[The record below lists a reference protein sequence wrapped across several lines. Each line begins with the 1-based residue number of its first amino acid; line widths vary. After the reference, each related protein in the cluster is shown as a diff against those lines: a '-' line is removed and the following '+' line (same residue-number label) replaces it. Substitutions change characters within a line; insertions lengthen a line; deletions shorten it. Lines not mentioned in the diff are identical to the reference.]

1 MDSSALASNK
11 LFIIRHPF
19 LLLLLIV
26 CACLHGCQS
35 EKIPTIARGMLITQS
50 ISFPASSDTLFLPG
64 ADSLDQPIL
73 TISGDDIEVDF
84 GGLVLV
90 GNPNPTHPELFTGL
104 GIRIENGKNVT
115 LRNLSLRG
123 FKVGILAENVENLTL
138 INLDA
143 SYNYRPRLKSR
154 WDREDMSDWLS
165 YHDNES
171 DEWLRYGAA
180 FYLKNC
186 THFTIKEARATHC
199 QNALLMSNCQ
209 HGTIFNN
216 TFQFN
221 SGLGLGLYRSSHNQV
236 MHNKLD
242 WNVRGYSHGNY
253 ARGQDSAGILC
264 YEQSSNNTFAYNSAT
279 HSGDGFFLWAGNS
292 TMETGQGGCND
303 NLIFHNDFSYAPTN
317 GIEVTFSRNTIVG
330 NTLEECKYG
339 IWGGYSYETLIEG
352 NEFRN
357 NRYGIAI
364 EHGQSNK
371 IRRNLFEEDSTAIR
385 LWERPAQPSD
395 WGYAKARDVRS
406 SDYQIEGNQF
416 FNNQLAIQVAQ
427 TNGIQI
433 KDNQYVQVLNPLDQP
448 GPNTNLAEVGNQLLQ
463 ASPTDSFRLAPDS
476 VWVNPMA
483 EGFDTQLDPTQLK
496 GQQYILMTPYG
507 PYDFQSPAIFLREIN
522 GDEYTFLFLGP
533 EGNWKIEDGEG
544 WASITPKTGTF
555 PATVVARKSG
565 KDRLAFQARFIG
577 TSFVDPFGRPVA
589 KGAGTTFS
597 FQRFEPA
604 TNWIIEWH
612 HLPDDL
618 DPIQDKER
626 FLNLSE
632 TSPERTAQQKDLF
645 FAFWGAPGQGL
656 PTDRFATFAE
666 TSLQLT
672 PGKYRLIVTSDDG
685 MQVRLDGKVVID
697 NWGIHTPETD
707 EVLVQLGGSHKLEVY
722 HFNGGGFATLD
733 VRLEP
738 VW

>member
-1 MDSSALASNK
+1 
-11 LFIIRHPF
+11 
-19 LLLLLIV
+19 
-26 CACLHGCQS
+26 
-35 EKIPTIARGMLITQS
+35 
-50 ISFPASSDTLFLPG
+50 
-64 ADSLDQPIL
+64 
-73 TISGDDIEVDF
+73 
-84 GGLVLV
+84 
-90 GNPNPTHPELFTGL
+90 
-104 GIRIENGKNVT
+104 
-115 LRNLSLRG
+115 LSLRG

-165 YHDNES
+165 YHENES

-199 QNALLMSNCQ
+199 QNALLMNNCQ

-242 WNVRGYSHGNY
+242 WNVRGFSHGNY

-385 LWERPAQPSD
+385 LWERPGQPSD

-433 KDNQYVQVLNPLDQP
+433 KDNQFAQALNPLDQP

-463 ASPTDSFRLAPDS
+463 ASPTDSFRLAPD
-476 VWVNPMA
+476 
-483 EGFDTQLDPTQLK
+483 
-496 GQQYILMTPYG
+496 
-507 PYDFQSPAIFLREIN
+507 
-522 GDEYTFLFLGP
+522 LFG
-533 EGNWKIEDGEG
+533 
-544 WASITPKTGTF
+544 
-555 PATVVARKSG
+555 
-565 KDRLAFQARFIG
+565 
-577 TSFVDPFGRPVA
+577 
-589 KGAGTTFS
+589 
-597 FQRFEPA
+597 
-604 TNWIIEWH
+604 
-612 HLPDDL
+612 
-618 DPIQDKER
+618 
-626 FLNLSE
+626 
-632 TSPERTAQQKDLF
+632 
-645 FAFWGAPGQGL
+645 
-656 PTDRFATFAE
+656 
-666 TSLQLT
+666 
-672 PGKYRLIVTSDDG
+672 
-685 MQVRLDGKVVID
+685 
-697 NWGIHTPETD
+697 
-707 EVLVQLGGSHKLEVY
+707 
-722 HFNGGGFATLD
+722 
-733 VRLEP
+733 
-738 VW
+738 